1 MPRKSRRTGTNR
13 QLFQTCFFYDKYI
26 YISIFSFL
34 SSYGLDIHIF
44 NRFIPF
50 HLYHKVSISFRG
62 IIIAVSRRGTQAPTD
77 NGKRSGI
84 ITTYVKEED
93 QFKKGKGRGLRIGT
107 LQATK
112 RLIDSSYEAL
122 FLSIYCL
129 SSSKQS
135 FVTKKKA
142 ACYRQGSKSRSAG
155 LLAYKLDSC
164 ALSSTA

>member
-1 MPRKSRRTGTNR
+1 MTNIYIFQFSLFYLAMPPRYTGSNR
-13 QLFQTCFFYDKYI
+13 QRQK
-26 YISIFSFL
+26 
-34 SSYGLDIHIF
+34 
-44 NRFIPF
+44 
-50 HLYHKVSISFRG
+50 
-62 IIIAVSRRGTQAPTD
+62 
-77 NGKRSGI
+77 SGI

-142 ACYRQGSKSRSAG
+142 ACYR
-155 LLAYKLDSC
+155 
-164 ALSSTA
+164 

>member
-1 MPRKSRRTGTNR
+1 MTN
-13 QLFQTCFFYDKYI
+13 I

-50 HLYHKVSISFRG
+50 HLYHKVKHLI
-62 IIIAVSRRGTQAPTD
+62 SRRGTQAPTD

-142 ACYRQGSKSRSAG
+142 ACYR
-155 LLAYKLDSC
+155 
-164 ALSSTA
+164 

>member
-1 MPRKSRRTGTNR
+1 MFLFMTN
-13 QLFQTCFFYDKYI
+13 I

-77 NGKRSGI
+77 NGKDLALLLLMKR
-84 ITTYVKEED
+84 
-93 QFKKGKGRGLRIGT
+93 KGFAYWYIA
-107 LQATK
+107 ATK

-135 FVTKKKA
+135 FVTKKKQPA
-142 ACYRQGSKSRSAG
+142 TDRK
-155 LLAYKLDSC
+155 
-164 ALSSTA
+164 